1 MKKLILLTL
10 TALTL
15 MACADNGVSAPGAD
29 EPSKNN
35 NGNCVDF
42 VVTLE
47 DVKFGDYQE
56 YYKEWEN
63 QACTYRDT
71 EGACLNSDMD
81 KKAVIH
87 DCF

>member
-15 MACADNGVSAPGAD
+15 MACDDNDVSN
-29 EPSKNN
+29 NN

-42 VVTLE
+42 VVTFE
-47 DVKFGDYQE
+47 DVKYGDYQE

-63 QACTYRDT
+63 QACTNRNAAGT
-71 EGACLNSDMD
+71 CLNADMD

>member
-15 MACADNGVSAPGAD
+15 MACDDNGVSN
-29 EPSKNN
+29 NN

-42 VVTLE
+42 VVTLD
-47 DVKFGDYQE
+47 DVQNGSYKE
-56 YYKEWEN
+56 YEKEWEN
-63 QACTYRDT
+63 QACVYRAAD
-71 EGACLNSDMD
+71 GACLSVDMD

>member
-15 MACADNGVSAPGAD
+15 MACADNGVSAPGVD

-35 NGNCVDF
+35 NGNCVDV

-56 YYKEWEN
+56 YIKEWED
-63 QACTYRDT
+63 QACIYRSA
-71 EGACLNSDMD
+71 EGVCLNADAN

>member
-29 EPSKNN
+29 EPSNNN

-42 VVTLE
+42 VVNLD
-47 DVKFGDYQE
+47 DVQNGSYKE

-63 QACTYRDT
+63 QACVNRNVD
-71 EGACLNSDMD
+71 GLCLSVDMT